1 MRVRCLDCRNH
12 FDIKSKSDPK
22 SFFDLAVR
30 MGGFAVV
37 GYFIFT
43 QLALVIFVAF
53 LMVLDNVASGF
64 NSGSGGSGRSDVCC
78 KHCGSSR
85 IKKIDIKANKG
96 EKNEF

>member
-37 GYFIFT
+37 GYFNRKCPGWLF
-43 QLALVIFVAF
+43 F
-53 LMVLDNVASGF
+53 
-64 NSGSGGSGRSDVCC
+64 
-78 KHCGSSR
+78 
-85 IKKIDIKANKG
+85 
-96 EKNEF
+96 